1 MKERKSCHNA
11 FAVLEDM
18 TTNDIAVTSLENV
31 VDHEETAVNDAETE
45 LEDDDDD
52 GIEINLNEDE
62 MN

>member
-1 MKERKSCHNA
+1 
-11 FAVLEDM
+11 M

-31 VDHEETAVNDAETE
+31 VDDEETAVNDAETE